1 MSPLFR
7 IVVGLLLVAVWLYA
21 LAQLLEGSA
30 A

>member
-7 IVVGLLLVAVWLYA
+7 IVVGLLLVAVTLYS
-21 LAQLLEGSA
+21 LAQLLAGSA